1 MGCGRVGTTLA
12 KAIEDRGH
20 TLAIIDNNTES
31 FRRLYKNF
39 QGQKLTGEGYDRNT
53 QLQAGIED
61 AYAFAAVADDDNAN
75 ILAARVAREIYHVK
89 KVVARISD
97 PRRAEVYER
106 LGIPTVGSVD
116 RTAALLLARVLPLPP
131 DVVFTEETGHLS
143 LCRAPVGPSWVGHE
157 VSVLEA
163 ELEIRAAYVLRF
175 SKVLMVE
182 ASTVLQENDELFY
195 FVAESQRE
203 AVASRLARNSK
214 EK

>member
-12 KAIEDRGH
+12 KAIEERGH
-20 TLAIIDNNTES
+20 TLAIIDNNTDS

-97 PRRAEVYER
+97 SRRAEVYER

-131 DVVFTEETGHLS
+131 DVVFTEDTGHLS
-143 LCRAPVGPSWVGHE
+143 LCRVPVGPSWVGQE
-157 VSVLEA
+157 VSALET

-175 SKVLMVE
+175 LK
-182 ASTVLQENDELFY
+182 F
-195 FVAESQRE
+195 
-203 AVASRLARNSK
+203 
-214 EK
+214 